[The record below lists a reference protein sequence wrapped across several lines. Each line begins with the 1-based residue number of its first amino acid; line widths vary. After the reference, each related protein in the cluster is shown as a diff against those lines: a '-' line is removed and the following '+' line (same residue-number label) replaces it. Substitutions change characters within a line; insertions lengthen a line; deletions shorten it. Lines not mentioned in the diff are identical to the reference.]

1 MGLNYWSTFLA
12 DTNIIY
18 QFVFQTLKYH
28 KMEDTF
34 HMTPFATLETIET
47 CHLAVVYATVTA
59 GDKRREAILPPVTI
73 P

>member
-47 CHLAVVYATVTA
+47 CLAVVCATVTA